1 MPHHSPLGNYH
12 FKFDLAAPEG
22 WTYAPGDT
30 IIGNLLRQSPIVT
43 PEAVIALSFT
53 GRVKV
58 KVIHAAG
65 NLRKIRRD
73 SWQFLNFESVIF
85 KGSLNLEN
93 EGDLFAKSPLTW
105 PISVDIPYKPKPIE
119 VRGKVHGSFFP
130 LDTGHPAYHILPGS
144 FYSGDHVY
152 GTASTCYVEY
162 YLRAQFRY
170 VFGGHEH
177 SHEAICP
184 ILVRYPAPESSQ
196 LTVPKTLKVRF
207 SRRVTSQRLLPGMED
222 AELSVKQ
229 RAQKF
234 FYSSKLPS
242 FNCTVHLT
250 VPAAIQLGS
259 PNPIALQLEVVPDR
273 EGTSDSIKDVTQR
286 IRVMEIQAIL
296 ISKTHCLAST
306 KLLDSPRAHDY
317 EQQTNLNL
325 QRAFTELESPL
336 IITTGKGNEPVQIGN
351 MFQLTLDPKGLRT
364 ENRRLN
370 PYWKGLSQVYPD
382 FTTYNI
388 QHSHTIEWKIS
399 LNIAG
404 EKMEYRYFAPTEI
417 IAPA

>member
-119 VRGKVHGSFFP
+119 
-130 LDTGHPAYHILPGS
+130 
-144 FYSGDHVY
+144 
-152 GTASTCYVEY
+152 
-162 YLRAQFRY
+162 
-170 VFGGHEH
+170 
-177 SHEAICP
+177 AI
-184 ILVRYPAPESSQ
+184 Q
-196 LTVPKTLKVRF
+196 LTTSCQDPFILETMFMVLRRLVTLSTTSELNFDMSSVGMSILMKPFVQF
-207 SRRVTSQRLLPGMED
+207 LRVTSQRLLPGMED